1 MKVVPEREGDL
12 AGTSFVSSRSSR
24 PASPFNNTLSFA
36 NIMSEKSTSSSRG
49 SVSHPGSGYV
59 TPKEAREEAWK
70 QEAEQKDS
78 PTKNEMREMYK
89 ELGGRKAKGKGKF
102 GATTRDKGG
111 WEGSYEDGF

>member
-89 ELGGRKAKGKGKF
+89 ELGGRKARGKGKF

-111 WEGSYEDGF
+111 WEGSCEDGF